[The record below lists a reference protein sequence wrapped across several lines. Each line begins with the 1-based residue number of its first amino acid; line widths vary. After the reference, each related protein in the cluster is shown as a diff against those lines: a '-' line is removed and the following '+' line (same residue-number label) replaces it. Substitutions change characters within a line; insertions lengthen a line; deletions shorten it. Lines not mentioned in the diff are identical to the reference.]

1 VKPGQAQPAIT
12 GPVNSRQQ
20 LLDRNE
26 EQMIIKSA
34 YASNHEL
41 IKKIVQSDGQYIRDI
56 QTIIRNSELDIIKKK
71 YDNREYLS
79 QGDCIN

>member
-1 VKPGQAQPAIT
+1 
-12 GPVNSRQQ
+12 
-20 LLDRNE
+20 
-26 EQMIIKSA
+26 MIIKSA